1 MRRENG
7 TEMFNQIVGS
17 AIALIVVASLAIF
30 VGAITWKIFM
40 WIVSL

>member
-1 MRRENG
+1 MKSKNSI
-7 TEMFNQIVGS
+7 EMLNQIIGY
-17 AIALIVVASLAIF
+17 LIVLIVLTSLAIF